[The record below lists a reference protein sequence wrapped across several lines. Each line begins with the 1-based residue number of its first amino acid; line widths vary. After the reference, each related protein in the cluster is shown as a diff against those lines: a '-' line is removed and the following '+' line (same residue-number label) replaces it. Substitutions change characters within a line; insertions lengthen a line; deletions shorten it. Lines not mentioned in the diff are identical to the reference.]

1 MLYLCIVGMTQEII
15 QTLKSIN
22 KMTQVEFTNRTQVE
36 VSAKEYAAIE
46 EVYMNSDLDKDAF
59 CKMWVKMNKSR
70 VEAAKEAR
78 LEAEIEATRKEVAFD
93 LYNRLTYVVKNYEG
107 LGVEHLSVEEELFVE
122 NSLGIELQEWS
133 SLWGCKMFKTTLTLA
148 YELGGYCGA
157 IQA

>member
-1 MLYLCIVGMTQEII
+1 MTQEII

-78 LEAEIEATRKEVAFD
+78 LEAEIEAACKESAFD
-93 LYNRLTYVVKNYEG
+93 LYIRLSNIKEYET
-107 LGVEHLSVEEELFVE
+107 LGVSHLSVEEELFVE

-148 YELGGYCGA
+148 YELGIYCGA
-157 IQA
+157 IRA

>member
-1 MLYLCIVGMTQEII
+1 
-15 QTLKSIN
+15 
-22 KMTQVEFTNRTQVE
+22 MTQVEFTNRTQVE

-93 LYNRLTYVVKNYEG
+93 LYNRLTYAVKNYEG
-107 LGVEHLSVEEELFVE
+107 LGVEYLSVEEELFVE
-122 NSLGIELQEWS
+122 NSLGISLQEWS
-133 SLWGCKMFKTTLTLA
+133 SLWSCNMFKSTLTLA
-148 YELGGYCGA
+148 YELGRYCGA
-157 IQA
+157 IRA

>member
-1 MLYLCIVGMTQEII
+1 
-15 QTLKSIN
+15 
-22 KMTQVEFTNRTQVE
+22 MTQVEFTNRTQVE

-93 LYNRLTYVVKNYEG
+93 LYTRLTYVAKNYES

-122 NSLGIELQEWS
+122 NSLGISLQEWS
-133 SLWGCKMFKTTLTLA
+133 SFWSCNMFKSTLTLA
-148 YELGGYCGA
+148 YELGVYCGA
-157 IQA
+157 IRA

>member
-1 MLYLCIVGMTQEII
+1 MTQEII

-93 LYNRLTYVVKNYEG
+93 LYTRLTYVAKNYES

-122 NSLGIELQEWS
+122 NSLGISLQEWS
-133 SLWGCKMFKTTLTLA
+133 SFWSCNMFKSTLTLA
-148 YELGGYCGA
+148 YELGVYCGA
-157 IQA
+157 IRA

>member
-1 MLYLCIVGMTQEII
+1 MLYLCIVRMTQEII

-93 LYNRLTYVVKNYEG
+93 LYIRLSNIKEYET
-107 LGVEHLSVEEELFVE
+107 LGVSHLSVEEELFVE
-122 NSLGIELQEWS
+122 NSLGISLQEWS
-133 SLWGCKMFKTTLTLA
+133 SFWSCNMFKSTLTLA
-148 YELGGYCGA
+148 YELGRYCGA

>member
-1 MLYLCIVGMTQEII
+1 
-15 QTLKSIN
+15 
-22 KMTQVEFTNRTQVE
+22 MTQVEFTNRTQVE

-59 CKMWVKMNKSR
+59 CKMWVKMNKS
-70 VEAAKEAR
+70 R